1 MNINKLKVNPSNP
14 RIIKDHKFQ
23 KLKKSIQDFPEMM
36 VKRPMVCVTDNADG
50 KIYPLGGNMRLRAIQ
65 DLGMKEIP
73 DNWIMMADDWTE
85 EQRKEFVIKDNV
97 SFGEW
102 DFDELANSWDEL
114 ELTDWG
120 VDIPVWVELD
130 DNTDT
135 EVTHLLGD
143 MKEKNDYLM
152 FVFESKHDFEYCV
165 EKLGL
170 NKGTKT
176 LDGEILK
183 NLLNE

>member
-23 KLKKSIQDFPEMM
+23 KLKKSIQYFPEMM